1 MGQHDMEH
9 VRALARSL
17 AQRAWSEPDFQ
28 KRIQENPV
36 ETLSDAGLP
45 EKFVEMFLQE
55 AQLSE
60 VSSYGIGQQCLL
72 SDIGYLQDFIY

>member
-1 MGQHDMEH
+1 MDQYDMEH

-17 AQRAWSEPDFQ
+17 AQRAWSEQDFRQ
-28 KRIQENPV
+28 RIQENPV

-45 EKFVEMFLQE
+45 EEFVGIFLQE

-60 VSSYGIGQQCLL
+60 VSGYGVGQQCLL